1 MSKKDGK
8 ATLLRSVKKR
18 EIFVLPVSQSA
29 HQKTLEVIR
38 ACPVKSIKIT

>member
-8 ATLLRSVKKR
+8 ATLLRAVKKKG
-18 EIFVLPVSQSA
+18 IFILPISNSA

-38 ACPVKSIKIT
+38 ACPVKSIKIS